1 MNIEQRTI
9 DFIPENERYGKPKDL
24 FAVWF
29 GANLNLTTIIT
40 GTVLVVMGMNIFWSI
55 AAIVLGSLIGN
66 FFVASHS
73 AQGPKLGI
81 PQMIQ
86 SRAQFGIFG
95 AIIPMIFVMFIY
107 LGFGVANT
115 LLVTQTLGGA
125 TSLSTNWV
133 IILFSLVSIIIAIF
147 GYKLI
152 HASQKLLSISSFVIL
167 GIGTVLAFLLPV
179 PEGAWAASQL
189 NVPLFFLSV
198 GIVATYVLA
207 LAPYVADYSRYLPSN
222 SSSPQVFWY
231 SYLGLSSSTI
241 WMMVIGA
248 VLAAALPDFS
258 NNPGGE
264 LAGLFNGFSLIMYI
278 LIIYGLLAINVFNFY
293 GAFMSV
299 VTTIQPFNKLKV
311 TPVVRVVIFAIIL
324 LLNIILSI
332 LGGEGDFITFFIN
345 FIYFMGYFLIPWTAI
360 NLVDFYL
367 LRYGEYSIQDI
378 FDLSG
383 QYGKFNG
390 VTIFSFL
397 ISIVLEI
404 PFINTTLY
412 VGPVANLLGGVD
424 LAWLVGI
431 ITSSLLYYFLMK
443 SKLAARSA
451 RPETR

>member
-40 GTVLVVMGMNIFWSI
+40 GTVLVVMGMNLFWS
-55 AAIVLGSLIGN
+55 ALAILLGSLIGN

-86 SRAQFGIFG
+86 SRAQFGVFG

-107 LGFGVANT
+107 MGFGVANT
-115 LLVTQTLGGA
+115 LLVTQTLNEVVP
-125 TSLSTNWV
+125 LSENGL
-133 IILFSLVSIIIAIF
+133 IIMFSLLSIIMAIF

-152 HASQKLLSISSFVIL
+152 HASQKILSICSFFIL
-167 GIGTVLAFLLPV
+167 GIGTIIALFKPF
-179 PEGAWAASQL
+179 PEGAWSAG
-189 NVPLFFLSV
+189 NVDGALFFVSV

-222 SSSPQVFWY
+222 ASSSKVFWF
-231 SYLGLSSSTI
+231 SYVGLTSSTT
-241 WMMVIGA
+241 WMMLVGA
-248 VLAAALPDFS
+248 ILAVVL
-258 NNPGGE
+258 PGFADHSGGL
-264 LAGLFNGFSLIMYI
+264 LAGLFGSYSPMMYI

-293 GAFMSV
+293 GAFMAV
-299 VTTIQPFNKLKV
+299 ITTIQPFNKLNV
-311 TPVVRVVIFAIIL
+311 TSTIRVAIFSVILIA
-324 LLNIILSI
+324 NIGLSM
-332 LGGEGDFITFFIN
+332 LGGKGDFINFFIN

-367 LRYGEYSIQDI
+367 IRRGSYSIADI
-378 FDLSG
+378 FDSSG

-390 VTIFSFL
+390 ATIFSFL
-397 ISIVLEI
+397 ISILLEI
-404 PFINTTLY
+404 PFISTTLY
-412 VGPVANLLGGVD
+412 VGPVAEAMSGVD

-431 ITSSLLYYFLMK
+431 IVSSFLYYFLMK
-443 SKLAARSA
+443 AKLAKQI
-451 RPETR
+451 PQITTK